1 MRQKEELLEIVEHL
15 RAMGAV
21 HIKIADLEAV
31 FLPPQTEEQD
41 VFLSDAP
48 AEENLK
54 TWLRTPPS
62 PEMLRP
68 RSR

>member
-15 RAMGAV
+15 RQMGAV

-31 FLPPQTEEQD
+31 FLPPSAEEQD
-41 VFLSDAP
+41 IFLPEAP
-48 AEENLK
+48 PEDNLK
-54 TWLRTPPS
+54 TWLRTPPL
-62 PEMLRP
+62 PGALEP